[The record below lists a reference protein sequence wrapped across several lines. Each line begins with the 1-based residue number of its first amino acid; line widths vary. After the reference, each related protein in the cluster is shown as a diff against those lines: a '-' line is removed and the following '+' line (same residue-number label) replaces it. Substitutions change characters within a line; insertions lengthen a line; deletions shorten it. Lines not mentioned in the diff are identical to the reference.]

1 MYLELTVSSESSYIT
16 PTPPHLNCTIS
27 YSGVDAGSI
36 DLDPSNNLLTRTAL
50 YVLRCHGQHQF
61 PAYTKVH
68 IHNPIPLGRGLGS
81 SGAAVVGGVILAD
94 VCGKLGL
101 SKARV
106 LGMLTRIIGLFSPSQ
121 PRIAHAECS
130 DARAYGQIVLWVP
143 LECQPD
149 RFYHFRPVRSPLC
162 S

>member
-1 MYLELTVSSESSYIT
+1 MYLELTVSSESSYTT

-27 YSGVDAGSI
+27 YSGVDAASI

-81 SGAAVVGGVILAD
+81 SGAAVVGGVMLAD
-94 VCGKLGL
+94 VCGKLNL

-106 LGMLTRIIGLFSPSQ
+106 LGKTFLRRPIDLADSRALETPRQTLPQPSPSC
-121 PRIAHAECS
+121 PH
-130 DARAYGQIVLWVP
+130 QILVTETDTQLP
-143 LECQPD
+143 P
-149 RFYHFRPVRSPLC
+149 
-162 S
+162 